1 VIKGLETR
9 ARLPR
14 LGVIRLGVKVQNREG
29 KEHPKEVEYFVCP
42 PELQALLPEKPV
54 KIPVLFP
61 ADDPHRV
68 LVADYVRYTGR
79 LLTLKCD
86 GERFT
91 ELPVQGGEQV
101 GRCRKE
107 TGKPCA
113 CGAKPLG
120 RLNVIVLDGP
130 VGVYQVLIGGEQ
142 RLADLIVELEV
153 FRRTFGRLTDIV
165 FELERVP
172 TETQVRTEGGKR
184 LPKTGWPVHVRCNFT
199 VAQALKARGLDIKS
213 LPAAPPDDE
222 DEETLVPEEPAGGN
236 GHAKPEAGIP
246 AAEFDISL
254 AYKSAADLL
263 GVSAHA
269 YGLYLRATYG
279 VGADD
284 ITPAQLG
291 EQARLMEKA
300 KADPVAR
307 ENLKSAVIAGANKAA
322 SQPRLL

>member
-1 VIKGLETR
+1 VIKGLEAR

-14 LGVIRLGVKVQNREG
+14 LGVIRLGVKVRNAEG

-42 PELQALLPEKPV
+42 PELSALLPERPTR
-54 KIPVLFP
+54 IPVLFP

-68 LVADYVRYTGR
+68 LVADYVRYAGR

-91 ELPVQGGEQV
+91 ELPVQGGELV
-101 GRCRKE
+101 GPCRKE
-107 TGKPCA
+107 AGKPCP
-113 CGAKPLG
+113 CKAKPLG
-120 RLNVIVLDGP
+120 RLNVILLDGP

-142 RLADLIVELEV
+142 RLADLMVELEV

-165 FELERVP
+165 FELERVA

-222 DEETLVPEEPAGGN
+222 DEETLVPEEPAGSN
-236 GHAKPEAGIP
+236 GHGKPEATP
-246 AAEFDISL
+246 EAEFDISL
-254 AYKSAADLL
+254 AYKSAIDLL
-263 GVSAHA
+263 SVTAHA

-284 ITPAQLG
+284 ITPAQLA
-291 EQARLMEKA
+291 EQQRILAKA
-300 KADPVAR
+300 KADPATR
-307 ENLKSAVIAGANKAA
+307 DNLKAAVIAGANKAA
-322 SQPRLL
+322 GQPRLL